1 MKKKLFL
8 MNSEEDWNEYFVCG
22 GKKPKK
28 HWVCVDTET
37 GKIVD
42 EKGDSIG
49 DLYKNVLIGARMSD
63 LGVKYDV
70 IADDLKLKSIRE
82 AGEKIGVIEY
92 VDGSSV
98 ETDDVYKVDM
108 STVGYKTKYEF
119 VTVDRYGWYKFHGG
133 LTFDEI
139 ISNYEKRFKD
149 VDYREGV

>member
-22 GKKPKK
+22 GRKPKN

-42 EKGDSIG
+42 EKGENIG
-49 DLYKNVLIGARMSD
+49 DLYKKVLTGSRLSD

-119 VTVDRYGWYKFHGG
+119 VTVDRYGWYKFHDG

-139 ISNYEKRFKD
+139 ISKYEKHFKD

>member
-22 GKKPKK
+22 GRKPKN

-42 EKGDSIG
+42 EKGESIY
-49 DLYKNVLIGARMSD
+49 DLYKKVLTGSRMTD

-70 IADDLKLKSIRE
+70 IAYDLKLKAIRE

-119 VTVDRYGWYKFHGG
+119 VTVDRYGWYRFHGD

-139 ISNYEKRFKD
+139 IANYEKRFKD

>member
-1 MKKKLFL
+1 MKKKLFV

-22 GKKPKK
+22 GRKPGK
-28 HWVCVDTET
+28 HWICFDTET

-42 EKGDSIG
+42 ENGESIY
-49 DLYKNVLIGARMSD
+49 DLYKKVLTGARITG

-92 VDGSSV
+92 VDGSRI

-119 VTVDRYGWYKFHGG
+119 VTVDRYGWYRFHGG

-139 ISNYEKRFKD
+139 ISEYEKHFKD

>member
-22 GKKPKK
+22 GRKPKN

-42 EKGDSIG
+42 EKGENIG
-49 DLYKNVLIGARMSD
+49 DLYKKVLTGSRLSD

-119 VTVDRYGWYKFHGG
+119 VTVDRYGWYKFHDG

-139 ISNYEKRFKD
+139 ISDYEKHFKD

>member
-1 MKKKLFL
+1 MKKKLLL
-8 MNSEEDWNEYFVCG
+8 MNSEEDWKEYFVCG
-22 GKKPKK
+22 GRKPKN
-28 HWVCVDTET
+28 HWVCVDSET

-42 EKGDSIG
+42 EKGESIY
-49 DLYKNVLIGARMSD
+49 DLYKKVLIGARMSD

-70 IADDLKLKSIRE
+70 IADDLKLKAIRE
-82 AGEKIGVIEY
+82 AGKKIGVIEY

-133 LTFDEI
+133 LNFDEI
-139 ISNYEKRFKD
+139 IRDYEKRFND
-149 VDYREGV
+149 VDYREEV

>member
-1 MKKKLFL
+1 

-22 GKKPKK
+22 GRKPKN
-28 HWVCVDTET
+28 HWVCVDSET

-42 EKGDSIG
+42 EKGDSIY
-49 DLYKNVLIGARMSD
+49 DLYKKVLTGARMSD

-98 ETDDVYKVDM
+98 ETDEVYKVDM

-119 VTVDRYGWYKFHGG
+119 VTVDRYGWYSFHGS

-139 ISNYEKRFKD
+139 ISKYEKRFDD

>member
-22 GKKPKK
+22 GRKPKN
-28 HWVCVDTET
+28 HWVCVETET
-37 GKIVD
+37 GEIVD
-42 EKGDSIG
+42 EKGERIY
-49 DLYKNVLIGARMSD
+49 DLYKKVLTGARMTD

-70 IADDLKLKSIRE
+70 IADDLKLKAIRE
-82 AGEKIGVIEY
+82 AGKKIGVIEY

-119 VTVDRYGWYKFHGG
+119 VTVDRYGWYRFHGD

-139 ISNYEKRFKD
+139 ISKYENRFKD
-149 VDYREGV
+149 VDYREEV

>member
-8 MNSEEDWNEYFVCG
+8 MKDPVAEDMHWICG
-22 GKKPKK
+22 RRMPAK
-28 HWVCVDTET
+28 HWICFDTET

-42 EKGDSIG
+42 EKGDSIY
-49 DLYKNVLIGARMSD
+49 DLYKKVLTGSRMTD

-70 IADDLKLKSIRE
+70 IADDLKLKAIRE

-98 ETDDVYKVDM
+98 ETNDVYKVDM

-119 VTVDRYGWYKFHGG
+119 VTVDRYGWYSFHGG
-133 LTFDEI
+133 LNFDEI
-139 ISNYEKRFKD
+139 ISKYEKRFKD

>member
-8 MNSEEDWNEYFVCG
+8 MNSEEEWNEYFVCG
-22 GKKPKK
+22 GKKPTK
-28 HWVCVDTET
+28 HYICLDTET

-42 EKGDSIG
+42 EKGESIR
-49 DLYKNVLIGARMSD
+49 DLYKEVLIGARIID
-63 LGVKYDV
+63 LGLKYDV
-70 IADDLKLKSIRE
+70 IADDLKLKSIRN

-92 VDGSSV
+92 VDRGSV

-108 STVGYKTKYEF
+108 SPVGYKEKYEF
-119 VTVDRYGWYKFHGG
+119 VTVDRYGWYRFHGS

-139 ISNYEKRFKD
+139 ISEYENRFKD

>member
-22 GKKPKK
+22 GRKPKN
-28 HWVCVDTET
+28 HWVCVETET
-37 GKIVD
+37 GEIVD
-42 EKGDSIG
+42 EKGERIY
-49 DLYKNVLIGARMSD
+49 DLYKKVLTGSRMTD

-70 IADDLKLKSIRE
+70 IADDLKLKAIRE

-92 VDGSSV
+92 VDGSRV

-119 VTVDRYGWYKFHGG
+119 VTVDRYGWYRFHGD

-139 ISNYEKRFKD
+139 ISKYEKRFKD
-149 VDYREGV
+149 VDYREEV

>member
-22 GKKPKK
+22 GRKPKN
-28 HWVCVDTET
+28 HWVCVETET
-37 GKIVD
+37 GEIVD
-42 EKGDSIG
+42 EKGERIY
-49 DLYKNVLIGARMSD
+49 DLYKKVLTGSRMTD

-70 IADDLKLKSIRE
+70 IADDLKLKAIRE
-82 AGEKIGVIEY
+82 AGKKIGVIEY

-119 VTVDRYGWYKFHGG
+119 VTVDRYGWYRFHGD

-139 ISNYEKRFKD
+139 ISKYENRFKD
-149 VDYREGV
+149 VDYREEV